1 MPNIIQGQLNAKGRK
16 FSIIIARF
24 NEFITQKL
32 LTGAYDCIERHGG
45 DLNEVDVIWV
55 PGSFEI
61 PTLAQKMAESKK
73 YDAVI
78 CLAAVIRGGT
88 DHYEY
93 VASEVTKGIAQVSL
107 QTGMPVIY
115 GVLTCNSIE
124 EAIERAGTK
133 HGNKGWE
140 AALTGI
146 EMANLMG
153 AL

>member
-16 FSIIIARF
+16 FGIIIARF

-45 DLNEVDVIWV
+45 DLNNVDVIWV

-61 PTLAQKMAESKK
+61 PILAKKIAESKK

-146 EMANLMG
+146 EMVNVMG